1 MSQPDYS
8 VVLRGIIDK
17 FRSGEIPEA
26 VALSMF
32 PIPEHSRRQVEPL
45 KPDPDVSVGDGR
57 RPGL

>member
-26 VALSMF
+26 VALSMSNTVPEPGAEAAL
-32 PIPEHSRRQVEPL
+32 PIA
-45 KPDPDVSVGDGR
+45 
-57 RPGL
+57 GLCDLN